1 MKPIEQIVEEI
12 NKYHQK
18 WEVQEVWYIS
28 EETGRVYRRSE
39 LDGQLVRIK
48 MNDARSYYNR
58 YVKK

>member
-18 WEVQEVWYIS
+18 WEVPEVWYIY